1 MRAAALRIARVLL
14 VVSGSCA
21 MALLPMAAQAKTI
34 PKRKGSVIMQIKFA
48 RSGGFAGAA
57 TNVSGVV
64 EFQDAG
70 ARVRSENAGYER
82 EMAQQEA
89 EQIRNAAA
97 AAINPQVRA
106 AMAAPSA
113 QRDAYQYDVT
123 VVKQDGSTESVRFTG
138 EKTPEALQQLSPP
151 AAQLASWVRQE
162 AQQIWKQRAA
172 ARK

>member
-1 MRAAALRIARVLL
+1 MRAAALGMARVLL

-21 MALLPMAAQAKTI
+21 LAMAPAGAQTKTK

-64 EFQDAG
+64 EFQDTG
-70 ARVRSENAGYER
+70 ARVRSERAGYER
-82 EMAQQEA
+82 EMAPQEA
-89 EQIRNAAA
+89 EQIRAAA
-97 AAINPQVRA
+97 AAVTNPQVKA
-106 AMAAPSA
+106 AMTAPSS

-123 VVKQDGSTESVRFTG
+123 VVKQDGSTESLTFT

-151 AAQLASWVRQE
+151 AAHLVSWVRQE

>member
-1 MRAAALRIARVLL
+1 MRAVALGIAQVLL
-14 VVSGSCA
+14 LSGSCA
-21 MALLPMAAQAKTI
+21 IAMLPAAAQTKTS
-34 PKRKGSVIMQIKFA
+34 KKQKGSVIMQIKFA

-64 EFQDAG
+64 EFQDTG
-70 ARVRSENAGYER
+70 ARVRSEKAGYER
-82 EMAQQEA
+82 EVAPQEA

-97 AAINPQVRA
+97 AAINPQAKA
-106 AMAAPSA
+106 AMKAPSS

-123 VVKQDGSTESVRFTG
+123 VVKQDGSTESLTFTG
-138 EKTPEALQQLSPP
+138 EKTADALQQVSP
-151 AAQLASWVRQE
+151 AAAHLISWVRQE